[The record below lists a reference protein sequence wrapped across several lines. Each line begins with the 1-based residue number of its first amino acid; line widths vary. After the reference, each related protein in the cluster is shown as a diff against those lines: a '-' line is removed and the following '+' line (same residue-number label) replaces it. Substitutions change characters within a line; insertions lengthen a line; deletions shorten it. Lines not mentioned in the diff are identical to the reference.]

1 MIDWAPYTRELTTKG
16 SMAAM
21 KKVDLVDFQLLS
33 RCTLLAGIPNDLLRS
48 LLQAGNRKHL
58 EAKEVVF
65 HRGEAGNRIYFV
77 MDGGVKVS
85 TLSHEGQEII
95 FDVLVTGDF
104 FGEMSLFDDKPRTG
118 TVTTLVPTT
127 LFMLGKNEFLDSL
140 EQCPVISIRLIRTLV
155 GRLRMM
161 DSFIEDVIFLD
172 AAERIAK
179 RVIALARMFGRP
191 GENDEI
197 RVDLKV
203 SQQELANLVGITRE
217 SVNKQFREWEKAG
230 VISIDKGCLILAQP
244 QFLESLGARRD

>member
-1 MIDWAPYTRELTTKG
+1 MKRIDP
-16 SMAAM
+16 
-21 KKVDLVDFQLLS
+21 VDFELLS
-33 RCTLLAGIPNDLLRS
+33 RCGLLTGIPNELMGQ
-48 LLQAGNRKHL
+48 LLQSGSRKQF
-58 EAKEVVF
+58 EAKDIVF
-65 HRGEAGNRIYFV
+65 NRGELGSRIYFILN
-77 MDGGVKVS
+77 GGVKVS

-127 LFMLGKNEFLDSL
+127 LFMLGKDEFLDSL
-140 EQCPVISIRLIRTLV
+140 ERCPAISVRLIRTLV
-155 GRLRMM
+155 NRLRMM

-179 RVIALARMFGRP
+179 RLLALARLFGRSS
-191 GENDEI
+191 DKQEI
-197 RVDLKV
+197 RIDLKV

-230 VISIDKGCLILAQP
+230 VISIDKGCLIIAQP
-244 QFLESLGARRD
+244 KFLENLTARG

>member
-1 MIDWAPYTRELTTKG
+1 
-16 SMAAM
+16 M
-21 KKVDLVDFQLLS
+21 KKNDLVDFELLS
-33 RCTLLAGIPNDLLRS
+33 RCRLLADIPKNLLGM
-48 LLQAGNRKHL
+48 LLQAGNRKHM
-58 EAKEVVF
+58 EGKEVVF
-65 HRGEAGNRIYFV
+65 NRGEAGNKIYFILN
-77 MDGGVKVS
+77 GGVKVS
-85 TLSHEGQEII
+85 TLSHQGQEII

-140 EQCPVISIRLIRTLV
+140 ERCPAISIRLIRTLV
-155 GRLRMM
+155 ARLRMM

-191 GENDEI
+191 GENSEI
-197 RVDLKV
+197 RIDLKV

-230 VISIDKGCLILAQP
+230 VIALDKGCLILAQP
-244 QFLESLGARRD
+244 QFFDTLVARRD

>member
-1 MIDWAPYTRELTTKG
+1 MAKIDP
-16 SMAAM
+16 
-21 KKVDLVDFQLLS
+21 VDFQLLS
-33 RCTLLAGIPNDLLRS
+33 RCGLLVGVPKELLAMLLLAGS
-48 LLQAGNRKHL
+48 RKHL
-58 EAKEVVF
+58 EAKDVVF
-65 HRGEAGNRIYFV
+65 NRGEAGSKIYFI

-127 LFMLGKNEFLDSL
+127 LFTLGKTEFLGSL
-140 EQCPVISIRLIRTLV
+140 EKSPAISIRLIRTLV

-191 GENDEI
+191 GEGDEI
-197 RVDLKV
+197 RIDLRV

-217 SVNKQFREWEKAG
+217 SVNKQFREWEKSG
-230 VISIDKGCLILAQP
+230 VIAVDKGCLILSQP
-244 QFLESLGARRD
+244 QFLETLVARND

>member
-1 MIDWAPYTRELTTKG
+1 MTKT
-16 SMAAM
+16 
-21 KKVDLVDFQLLS
+21 DLVDFELLS
-33 RCTLLAGIPNDLLRS
+33 RCKLLADIPNDLLIM
-48 LLQAGNRKHL
+48 LLQAGTRRHL
-58 EAKEVVF
+58 EAKDIVF
-65 HRGEAGNRIYFV
+65 NRGETGSRIYFILN
-77 MDGGVKVS
+77 GGVRVG
-85 TLSHEGQEII
+85 TLSHQGQEII

-127 LFMLGKNEFLDSL
+127 LFMLGKSEFLAAL
-140 EQCPVISIRLIRTLV
+140 EKCPAISIRLIQVLV

-179 RVIALARMFGRP
+179 RVIALARLFGRP
-191 GENDEI
+191 GERDEI
-197 RVDLKV
+197 RIDLKV

-230 VISIDKGCLILAQP
+230 VIAIDKGCLILEQP
-244 QFLESLGARRD
+244 KFFEALAAKRE

>member
-1 MIDWAPYTRELTTKG
+1 
-16 SMAAM
+16 M
-21 KKVDLVDFQLLS
+21 KNNDLVDFELLS
-33 RCTLLAGIPNDLLRS
+33 RCRLLADIPKDLLGM
-48 LLQAGNRKHL
+48 LLQAGNRKQMA
-58 EAKEVVF
+58 AKEVVF
-65 HRGEAGNRIYFV
+65 NRGEAGSRIYFILN
-77 MDGGVKVS
+77 GGVKVS

-127 LFMLGKNEFLDSL
+127 LFMLGKKEFLDSL
-140 EQCPVISIRLIRTLV
+140 EKCPTISIRLIRTLV
-155 GRLRMM
+155 ARLRMM

-191 GENDEI
+191 GENNEI
-197 RVDLKV
+197 RIDLKV

-230 VISIDKGCLILAQP
+230 VIALDKGCLILAQP
-244 QFLESLGARRD
+244 QFFETLVARRD

>member
-1 MIDWAPYTRELTTKG
+1 MVKNRVE
-16 SMAAM
+16 
-21 KKVDLVDFQLLS
+21 LVDFELLS
-33 RCTLLAGIPNDLLRS
+33 RCGLLTDIPTDLLGM

-65 HRGEAGNRIYFV
+65 NRGEPGNKIYFILN
-77 MDGGVKVS
+77 GGVRIS
-85 TLSHEGQEII
+85 TLSHQGQEII

-127 LFMLGKNEFLDSL
+127 LFTLGKNEFLESL
-140 EQCPVISIRLIRTLV
+140 EKCPAISIRLIRTLV
-155 GRLRMM
+155 NRLRMM

-179 RVIALARMFGRP
+179 RIIALARLFGVQ
-191 GENDEI
+191 GDKDEI
-197 RVDLKV
+197 RIDLKV

-217 SVNKQFREWEKAG
+217 SVNKQFREWEKSG
-230 VISIDKGCLILAQP
+230 VIALDKGCLILSQP
-244 QFLESLGARRD
+244 QFLETLVAKRD